1 MKSRKRI
8 IGISI
13 AVVVLIG
20 IVVHIVATNL
30 FPYGYNILWI
40 KGKTAEE
47 VIEKYGEFDRLQSS
61 LYDDDRNGKYVRI
74 TCVYVVRE
82 AQRGYLGTTPEEW
95 FCIYFDENGLADRCY
110 VRTGGIGG

>member
-1 MKSRKRI
+1 MKNKKRI

-40 KGKTAEE
+40 KGKTSEE
-47 VIEKYGEFDRLQSS
+47 VIEKYGEFDMVSRNN
-61 LYDDDRNGKYVRI
+61 YDDLTGEYLI
-74 TCVYVVRE
+74 GEGIYVVKE

-95 FCIYFDENGLADRCY
+95 FCIYFDENGLAEKCR